1 MKNTGFGEKKIHTGA
16 LPWAK
21 EGGIF
26 NLFSI
31 GNTAGTQRSKI
42 IFYEEVLLSLVLY
55 ISKPDSLLRSLSP
68 SKMAGHHWGP
78 ESAQEDF
85 TWPKQLE
92 NNNVRPWRRP
102 GLP

>member
-31 GNTAGTQRSKI
+31 GNTAGT
-42 IFYEEVLLSLVLY
+42 
-55 ISKPDSLLRSLSP
+55 
-68 SKMAGHHWGP
+68 
-78 ESAQEDF
+78 
-85 TWPKQLE
+85 
-92 NNNVRPWRRP
+92 
-102 GLP
+102 